1 MNLTEINELI
11 AAKLAGLPPYAPP
24 DEAEGHVLSPHGGG
38 SPTSSSP
45 IITPSW
51 LLPSTTVGPAVAC
64 PPYSIPSIIIGMLAA
79 CVVLAVFKTGKHK
92 S

>member
-24 DEAEGHVLSPHGGG
+24 DEAEGFELSPHGGG
-38 SPTSSSP
+38 ASTSSTP

-51 LLPSTTVGPAVAC
+51 LLPSTTVGPVVAC
-64 PPYSIPSIIIGMLAA
+64 PPISVPSVLMGMLAA
-79 CVVLAVFKTGKHK
+79 CIILAVYKTGKHK